1 MGKSHFQN
9 TLKCMSKFVDL
20 GYHKWVSLSKRTML
34 HWWIPRGKST
44 KLPAIAGC
52 NLIRLGMKEF
62 IRVHGF
68 EPLNLFECPTGFDP
82 LLFSTF
88 CVYYYT
94 ECENEK
100 EEEGQ
105 QEDKGHVGVNSMGV
119 GDADGT
125 SNRKAQESTST
136 SKKKC

>member
-1 MGKSHFQN
+1 M
-9 TLKCMSKFVDL
+9 VDF
-20 GYHKWVSLSKRTML
+20 
-34 HWWIPRGKST
+34 RGKST

-52 NLIRLGMKEF
+52 NLIRLGMEEF

-94 ECENEK
+94 KLEKEK

-105 QEDKGHVGVNSMGV
+105 QEDKVHVGVNSTGV
-119 GDADGT
+119 GDANDT
-125 SNRKAQESTST
+125 SNE
-136 SKKKC
+136 

>member
-1 MGKSHFQN
+1 ME
-9 TLKCMSKFVDL
+9 
-20 GYHKWVSLSKRTML
+20 
-34 HWWIPRGKST
+34 
-44 KLPAIAGC
+44 
-52 NLIRLGMKEF
+52 EF

-68 EPLNLFECPTGFDP
+68 EPLNLLECPTGFDP

-94 ECENEK
+94 EHEKEK

-105 QEDKGHVGVNSMGV
+105 QEDKVHVGVNSMGV

-125 SNRKAQESTST
+125 SNKKA
-136 SKKKC
+136 